1 MYHLR
6 YALMTEHRKFDLR
19 EIYLAFH
26 HMVKYRGNFLYDT
39 NVDSFEA
46 KNLDI
51 KGKFDEIND
60 LLSSYTDFY
69 VDNSNA
75 ALVESILLEKIQPE
89 KISQKDCQTS
99 SCRRQRK
106 GQE

>member
-1 MYHLR
+1 
-6 YALMTEHRKFDLR
+6 
-19 EIYLAFH
+19 
-26 HMVKYRGNFLYDT
+26 MVKYRGNFLYDT
-39 NVDSFEA
+39 SVDSFEA

-75 ALVESILLEKIQPE
+75 ALVESILLERNTTRKDKSKKIAKLLHVE
-89 KISQKDCQTS
+89 DKERSRIKSQRFS
-99 SCRRQRK
+99 NSNL
-106 GQE
+106 